1 MNTNY
6 LENFLPILSNYRN
19 LCAHEDIVYEHRSEN
34 VIADTPYHQKLGIP
48 RMDDEYIYGKNDVFA
63 VMIMMKYLLRSDD
76 FRMMMREIEYE
87 IEKLDGAIDSIP
99 IEKILDRMGIPK
111 NYMDL
116 VNM

>member
-1 MNTNY
+1 
-6 LENFLPILSNYRN
+6 
-19 LCAHEDIVYEHRSEN
+19 
-34 VIADTPYHQKLGIP
+34 
-48 RMDDEYIYGKNDVFA
+48 
-63 VMIMMKYLLRSDD
+63 MMKYLLRSDD